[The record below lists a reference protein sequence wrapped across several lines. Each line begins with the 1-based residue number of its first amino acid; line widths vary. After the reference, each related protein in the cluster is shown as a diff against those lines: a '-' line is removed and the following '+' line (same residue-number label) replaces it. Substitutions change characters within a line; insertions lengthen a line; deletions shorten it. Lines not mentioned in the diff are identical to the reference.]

1 MKNDKRKFQF
11 STEQLKALGFVEQP
25 DGSWAKA
32 NSVLGKVPTGKHA
45 QQTRALEP
53 KAQTKR
59 KSSAGRKRS
68 NRKHQPPEIIVT
80 MTAMIPRYFDDDNL
94 GGALKPVRDEIAD
107 WIGID
112 DGDGRIR
119 WECGQVETQGEP
131 GVIVKVERVDNRRVD
146 NG

>member
-1 MKNDKRKFQF
+1 MAKPKHHITAD
-11 STEQLKALGFVEQP
+11 ELKAKGYHQQP
-25 DGSWAKA
+25 DGSWSKA
-32 NSVLGKVPTGKHA
+32 NPVLGKVPTGKHA

-53 KAQTKR
+53 KAQKAR
-59 KSSAGRKRS
+59 KGSIGRKRG

-94 GGALKPVRDEIAD
+94 AGALKPIRDEIAD

-119 WECGQVETQGEP
+119 WECGQVGTQGEP
-131 GVIVKVERVDNRRVD
+131 GVMVKVQRVDNKAID
-146 NG
+146 S